1 MGAKTCFFDRA
12 ECTFLGECMG
22 CDRFPGTEEAKALVT
37 AKQDPVESLVKARDV
52 TQIDPSQYVARVVL
66 QWDDAIYAL
75 GPSPDVAIAMADFEF
90 RKAYDFAVRYHEFIT
105 N

>member
-1 MGAKTCFFDRA
+1 MGAALCFFDNTP
-12 ECTFLGECMG
+12 CDHMG
-22 CDRFPGTEEAKALVT
+22 DCLPCDRFPGTDEAKALVA

-105 N
+105 K

>member
-12 ECTFLGECMG
+12 ECTFLGECMV
-22 CDRFPGTEEAKALVT
+22 CDRFPGTDKAKALVT

-105 N
+105 K